1 MDFKNKNGLIFGVA
15 NHRSIAFNIAKFLSE
30 NGAKIGYS
38 YQNDRVKDSVEK
50 SLEGL
55 SPKFIEECDV
65 LDEKSLNGFFSKA
78 KREFENIKSWFGDL
92 GYPED
97 VAALLAEGAGMAT
110 IQSLAMKNIMKTKT

>member
-65 LDEKSLNGFFSKA
+65 LNEKSLNGFFQNA
-78 KREFENIKSWFGDL
+78 K
-92 GYPED
+92 
-97 VAALLAEGAGMAT
+97 
-110 IQSLAMKNIMKTKT
+110 